1 MSALKEIGK
10 YVIEKELGKGGMATV
25 YLALHKDLGRQVALK
40 IMHPHLACEEE
51 SRRRFELEAKAVA
64 KLEHTNVVQIYD
76 FGSHNDLF
84 YIAMELV
91 QGLDVEKLIK
101 ANGALPSEIA
111 AVIVSGVAGGLASA
125 HKNGIIHRDVKP
137 ANFIVKADGVV
148 KLSDFGIVK
157 MDGSAS
163 MTKSDSIVGTP
174 YYIAPEQIEGSKAS
188 ASSDIYA
195 LGVSMYYM
203 LTGKYPYKSETL
215 PLVLAAIAKGN
226 YMPIRE
232 ALPSIST
239 EMIAI
244 VEKMMHKD
252 PQKRYTDSQQIVQ
265 DLNSFLYKRQ
275 VSADPLIVVNYFAD
289 PAGFSK
295 TLRESG
301 IRVRFTRARSYAE
314 KGMVLEAFQ
323 ELESI
328 LQEDP
333 TNSDVKEELERL
345 SDLRLTKTRS
355 KIDGATMV
363 ISRPGKGNSLFAK
376 GLFAAIAFI
385 ALVAIVWFL
394 LGSNDSEIVVPAKI
408 DVVDSSW
415 KDSLLHAVALTHDT
429 TPANIQTL
437 ANPKNVKPVIEQKK
451 QEKKTI
457 VEKDVAQNAVI
468 VSSPDTIALQPS
480 TCNGE
485 LSIASEFWGTVFVN
499 GEKSGNAPTKLP
511 MTLKCGDYV
520 IRIETPAG
528 KVAEKVIQ
536 VSNVKGLK
544 ARFRENDFK

>member
-1 MSALKEIGK
+1 MSNIKEIGK

-51 SRRRFELEAKAVA
+51 SRRRFELEARAVA

-76 FGSHNDLF
+76 YGSHNDLF

-91 QGLDVEKLIK
+91 QGKDVEKLIK
-101 ANGALPSEIA
+101 AHGAIPSEIA
-111 AVIVSGVAGGLASA
+111 AVIISGVAGGLASA

-157 MDGSAS
+157 MDGFAS

-174 YYIAPEQIEGSKAS
+174 YYIAPEQIDGGKVS

-203 LTGKYPYKSETL
+203 LTGKYPYRSETL

-226 YMPIRE
+226 YMPVRE
-232 ALPSIST
+232 ALPSISA
-239 EMIAI
+239 EMAAV
-244 VEKMMHKD
+244 VERMMQKD

-275 VSADPLIVVNYFAD
+275 VSADPLIVVNYLAD

-295 TLRESG
+295 TLKESG

-333 TNSDVKEELERL
+333 DNGDVKEELERL

-363 ISRPGKGNSLFAK
+363 ISRPGKGNSVFAK
-376 GLFAAIAFI
+376 TIMSIIAILTFFAIS
-385 ALVAIVWFL
+385 WFL
-394 LGSNDSEIVVPAKI
+394 FKSENTVKVEIAKNAM
-408 DVVDSSW
+408 VDSSW
-415 KDSLLHAVALTHDT
+415 KDSLLHIVAIKQDT
-429 TPANIQTL
+429 VFPDSVVKVNIKT
-437 ANPKNVKPVIEQKK
+437 VKK
-451 QEKKTI
+451 EKKNPVVVAVTASDTVKKEEI
-457 VEKDVAQNAVI
+457 VADVTEC
-468 VSSPDTIALQPS
+468 S
-480 TCNGE
+480 GE
-485 LSIASEFWGTVFVN
+485 LSIASEFWGTVYVN

-511 MTLKCGDYV
+511 LTLKCGDYV
-520 IRIETPAG
+520 IRIETPTG
-528 KVAEKVIQ
+528 KVAEKVVQI
-536 VSNVKGLK
+536 SEAAGLK